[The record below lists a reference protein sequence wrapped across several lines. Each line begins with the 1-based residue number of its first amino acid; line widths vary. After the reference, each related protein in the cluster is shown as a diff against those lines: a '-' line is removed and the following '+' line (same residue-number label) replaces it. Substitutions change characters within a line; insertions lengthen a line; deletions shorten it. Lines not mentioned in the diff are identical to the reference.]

1 MYLSFCYFNLGKYS
15 FELYK
20 KIFYIRLSIL
30 MDLISIINQKTGMEI
45 WVINN
50 IIQLLDEGN
59 TIPFIARYR
68 KEMTKGASDEQL
80 RDFYEL
86 YSYTKNL
93 EARKQDVIRL
103 IEEKGLMT
111 DELRLQILS
120 AETLARVEDLYRPF
134 KEKKNTKATIAKAK
148 GLEPLAQILAKAELS
163 KEDFETEAQKFVK
176 DTGDAKTSVKNVAEA
191 IQGAKDILAE
201 AVSDHADL
209 RAEIKQFEE
218 LNAKLQTKATKTF
231 EENGVYKI
239 YKDYNKKLA
248 EMPSYA
254 YLAVARAEKEKQ
266 LSVGLEFSQS
276 KISEF
281 STRFFVPQKVNT
293 SVEYLHEAIEDG
305 LTRLLLPSI
314 ERELRSDKKRWADE
328 AAIRVFG
335 DNLKNLLLTPPV
347 KGLTVLGFDPAFRTG
362 CKLAVVDQTGK
373 FLAKEV
379 IYPTEPQNKI
389 AEAEKSL
396 LNLVE
401 QYGIDLIVIGNGT
414 ASRES
419 EKVVADFIK
428 KNNLK
433 VQYVIT
439 SEAGAS
445 VYSASQLAQDEYPNL
460 DVTIRGAISIA
471 HRVQDP
477 LAELTK
483 IDPKAIGIGQY
494 QHDVDQKILKEKL
507 EEKVEDVVNA
517 VGVDVNTA
525 SYTLLQYIAGLSTSV
540 AKNVVAYR
548 DENWAFEEKKQIK
561 KVKGLGP
568 KAYEQAIGFLRIKEG
583 KEPLDATGIHPDHHK
598 ATYAFLEGEL
608 GIKKKNLKLPLQMP
622 HYDEN
627 QISAFCNKYELGFET
642 MEDIIKELQ
651 RPGLDPREE
660 IEKPVFKSD
669 VLDIKDVQIG
679 MKLQGVVR
687 NVTDFGA
694 FVDVWLHNDG
704 LVHKSQ
710 MADYFVQNPIDVVKV
725 GQTVEVRVLDVDVE
739 REKISLSMKS
749 EWGSA
754 PRKPRSE
761 SKKENNPDR
770 SQNSTFNLGGN
781 ITFS

>member
-1 MYLSFCYFNLGKYS
+1 
-15 FELYK
+15 
-20 KIFYIRLSIL
+20 

-45 WVINN
+45 WVIKN

-163 KEDFETEAQKFVK
+163 KEDFEAEAEKFVK
-176 DTGDAKTSVKNVAEA
+176 DTGDAKTSVKNGAEA

-239 YKDYNKKLA
+239 YKDYNKKLS

-281 STRFFVPQKVNT
+281 STRFFVPQKANS

-396 LNLVE
+396 LSLVE

-561 KVKGLGP
+561 KVKWLGP

-608 GIKKKNLKLPLQMP
+608 RIKKKNLKLPLQMP
-622 HYDEN
+622 HYDES

-761 SKKENNPDR
+761 GKKENNPDR
-770 SQNSTFNLGGN
+770 SQNSGFNLGGN

>member
-1 MYLSFCYFNLGKYS
+1 M
-15 FELYK
+15 E
-20 KIFYIRLSIL
+20 
-30 MDLISIINQKTGMEI
+30 LISIINQKTGMEI
-45 WVINN
+45 WVIKN

-163 KEDFETEAQKFVK
+163 KEDFEAEAEKFVK
-176 DTGDAKTSVKNVAEA
+176 DTGDAKTSVKNGAEA

-239 YKDYNKKLA
+239 YKDYNKKLS

-254 YLAVARAEKEKQ
+254 YLAVSRAEKEKQ
-266 LSVGLEFSQS
+266 LSVGIEFSQS

-281 STRFFVPQKVNT
+281 STRFFVPQKANS

-583 KEPLDATGIHPDHHK
+583 KEPLDATGIHPDHHR

-622 HYDEN
+622 HYDES
-627 QISAFCNKYELGFET
+627 QISAFCDKYELGFET

-725 GQTVEVRVLDVDVE
+725 GQTVEVRVLDVDLE

-749 EWGSA
+749 EWGST
-754 PRKPRSE
+754 PRKPRPE
-761 SKKENNPDR
+761 GKKENKSDR
-770 SQNSTFNLGGN
+770 SQNSGFNLGGN